1 MWNNP
6 KAAPEYQMAWG
17 NKKLV
22 KIALTKILSW
32 DAERVI
38 LAHGE
43 NIEDNVNETLVKAWE
58 KVLKA

>member
-1 MWNNP
+1 MG
-6 KAAPEYQMAWG
+6 WG

-22 KIALTKILSW
+22 KTALDKILSW

-43 NIEDNVNETLVKAWE
+43 NIEENVNNILVIAW
-58 KVLKA
+58 KRVLNR